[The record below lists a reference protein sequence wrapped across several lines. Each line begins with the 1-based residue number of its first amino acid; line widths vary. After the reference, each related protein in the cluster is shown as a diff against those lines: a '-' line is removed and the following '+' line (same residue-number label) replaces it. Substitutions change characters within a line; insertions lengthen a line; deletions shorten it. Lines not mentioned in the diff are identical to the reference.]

1 MTFPR
6 SVGQVPIYYNHK
18 NTGRPADAANKYT
31 SKYLDLPWTPL
42 YPFGYGLSYTTFKVS
57 ALQLTQA
64 CIPTSGRVSV
74 RAQVENTGS
83 RAGDEVIQLYLSR
96 VGASVTRPVREL
108 KAFQRVS
115 LEPGEKK
122 VVEFTL
128 GPEHLGFYNGKMRY
142 VVEPGFV
149 KLFVGTSSEA
159 TLNASLE
166 LRVH

>member
-1 MTFPR
+1 M
-6 SVGQVPIYYNHK
+6 
-18 NTGRPADAANKYT
+18 
-31 SKYLDLPWTPL
+31 
-42 YPFGYGLSYTTFKVS
+42 
-57 ALQLTQA
+57 
-64 CIPTSGRVSV
+64 SV

-83 RAGDEVIQLYLSR
+83 RAGDEVVQLYLSR

-122 VVEFTL
+122 VVDFTL